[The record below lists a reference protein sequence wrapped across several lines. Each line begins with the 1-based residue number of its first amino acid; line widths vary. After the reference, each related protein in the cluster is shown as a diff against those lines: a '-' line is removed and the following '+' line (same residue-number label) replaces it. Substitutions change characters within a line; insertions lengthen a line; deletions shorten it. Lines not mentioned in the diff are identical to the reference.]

1 MKLSDYLSLYT
12 VANLFTQVA
21 ERVSALVH
29 RRPYNPIE
37 ANARGWVYA
46 RAQES
51 FDYLTPTSDMV
62 NRAPP
67 KEGEPLMYVEP
78 KDHAELARLGATE
91 RNGKWYMP
99 VKISNEDRWVFV
111 NWFARATPD
120 LATNALD
127 NAFTVDGRSTNG
139 YQEPSDIYEGSD
151 SSATGIVMGVLAVLP
166 AAMFVVYQIPWL
178 GPLVALGL
186 GLPLMALHA
195 YTVYQAED
203 ALTLFK
209 VLALSLGLPLLGGAF
224 SGSQFTPQGAIL
236 PIGVLS
242 VLAFLLAFVGSG
254 ATSGKTE
261 TPLVTKF
268 NRFLHALG
276 MVFVLVAVNFA
287 LSLLPP
293 SLDAFKTLG
302 LFLPACAYPFYYMK
316 SNERARTA
324 TLLLQSLYKAG
335 PTHGGGS
342 DTGKLAPA
350 RLEQIREAA
359 RDTTPIIPLAIAQG
373 VTGKM
378 DLPSAPD
385 EGQVMGLSMLDFSMH
400 LMVWGR
406 SGKGKTSSFL
416 RPVALRMK
424 MLPEQIGAILSDGKG
439 SMVED
444 MRDFLDIV
452 IEPGLKFAPFQGMDP
467 ETVAEAFN
475 EATDDGIKGEAI
487 WTDGADNFHLFALT
501 ILHALVEHEK
511 AGKVEKDLQVKSYEL
526 QIDYLLCQQEEN
538 RRLKLDNRLVEEQLR
553 AIETAADSS
562 KTFIASTRQFK
573 WTPACYSNIANILAT
588 PQIMRGGLGRPNQDA
603 LDLFLFLGARPMEL
617 PGQEP
622 AEFEAEKKKYDER
635 KLLEPTT
642 IHSAFLEQGRV
653 LARAVD
659 YFTRTWP
666 NTDDK
671 QRSSFMINV
680 NRDILS
686 FLKSDKLR
694 GGMIDGV
701 DHGETAWADTEEGVD
716 VLRVLYGEWL
726 GINLPTTQFKKSGK
740 IIAKLVKTK
749 IFKAI
754 KIRSEKY
761 GSDWAKA
768 TGQCSVMDMVD
779 ECQFMVSPLEA
790 DLTSMARS
798 MGLFFVYA
806 TQKIEGLVKLMKS
819 EEATINFLEDFAS
832 QVAFDTSAATLEY
845 LKQRAGEAKRLM
857 VQAPPQAIMDVKR
870 AILTQENTIYHD
882 PNHAGAKML
891 RDLDRRGG
899 ARMQVVVE
907 GMTPY
912 RGLTRRVPLSEQRDQ
927 TYIPV
932 HMSGTLEVGPILET
946 WQMTDKLSV
955 RGSVLCMLNRAGH
968 ARIDFATVESM
979 SVQHVKDTLAA
990 HRKSLSP

>member
-1 MKLSDYLSLYT
+1 MNLSAYLSLYT

-21 ERVSALVH
+21 ERVSAVIQ
-29 RRPYNPIE
+29 RRPYNPTT

-46 RAQES
+46 KAQAS

-67 KEGEPLMYVEP
+67 NKGEPLMYVKP
-78 KDHAELARLGATE
+78 SDHAELARLGATE

-99 VKISNEDRWVFV
+99 ETISDEGRWVFV

-120 LATNALD
+120 LATNSLD
-127 NAFTVDGRSTNG
+127 TAFTVDGRSTNG

-166 AAMFVVYQIPWL
+166 AAMFVVYQIPLFGPWL
-178 GPLVALGL
+178 ALGL

-195 YTVYQAED
+195 YTLYQAED

-209 VLALSLGLPLLGGAF
+209 VLALSLGLPLAGGAF
-224 SGSQFTPQGAIL
+224 TGSQFTPQGAVL
-236 PIGVLS
+236 PIGVLA
-242 VLAFLLAFVGSG
+242 VLAFLLALMGSG

-276 MVFVLVAVNFA
+276 VVFILVAVNFA
-287 LSLLPP
+287 LALLPP
-293 SLDAFKTLG
+293 SLGMFKSLG

-316 SNERARTA
+316 SNERTRTA

-359 RDTTPIIPLAIAQG
+359 RDTSSLIPLATAQG

-385 EGQVMGLSMLDFSMH
+385 EGQVMALSLSDFSTH
-400 LMVWGR
+400 LMVWGN
-406 SGKGKTSSFL
+406 SGKGKTSSLL

-424 MLPEQIGAILSDGKG
+424 LLPERIGAILSDGKG
-439 SMVED
+439 AMVED

-452 IEPGLKFAPFQGMDP
+452 IEPGTKFAPFQGMDP
-467 ETVAEAFN
+467 DTVAEAFN

-501 ILHALVEHEK
+501 ILHALVGHEK
-511 AGKVEKDLQVKSYEL
+511 VGKQDEEL
-526 QIDYLLCQQEEN
+526 QLASFERRIDYLLCQEEEN

-553 AIETAADSS
+553 SVQTAVDSS
-562 KTFIASTRQFK
+562 KAFIASTRQFK
-573 WTPACYSNIANILAT
+573 WTPACYSTIANILAT

-603 LDLFLFLGARPMEL
+603 LDLFQFLGARPMEL

-622 AEFEAEKKKYDER
+622 ADFEIEKQKYAER
-635 KLLEPTT
+635 ALLRPVT
-642 IHSAFLEQGRV
+642 IHPAFLEQGRV
-653 LARAVD
+653 LGRAVD
-659 YFTRTWP
+659 YFVRTWP
-666 NTDDK
+666 NTDEK
-671 QRSSFMINV
+671 QRSSFLINV

-694 GGMIDGV
+694 GGIIDGV
-701 DHGETAWADTEEGVD
+701 DHGDTAWADTEEGVD
-716 VLRVLYGEWL
+716 VLRTLDGEWL
-726 GINLPTTQFKKSGK
+726 GINLPATQFKKSGK
-740 IIAKLVKTK
+740 IIAKLVKSK
-749 IFKAI
+749 VFKAI
-754 KIRSEKY
+754 KIRNEKY
-761 GSDWAKA
+761 GVDWAKA
-768 TGQCSVMDMVD
+768 TGQCAVMDMVD

-819 EEATINFLEDFAS
+819 EDAVINFLEDFGS
-832 QVAFDTSAATLEY
+832 HIAFSTSAATYKY
-845 LKQRAGEAKRLM
+845 LQERVGEAKKLM
-857 VQAPPQAIMDVKR
+857 VHAPQQAIMDVKR
-870 AILTQENTIYHD
+870 AIQTQENTIYHD

-932 HMSGTLEVGPILET
+932 HMGGTLEVGPILET

-955 RGSVLCMLNRAGH
+955 RGSVLVMLNRAGH
-968 ARIDFATVESM
+968 ARIDFATVKSM
-979 SVQHVKDTLAA
+979 SVQQVKDALAA
-990 HRKSLSP
+990 HRKSHTH